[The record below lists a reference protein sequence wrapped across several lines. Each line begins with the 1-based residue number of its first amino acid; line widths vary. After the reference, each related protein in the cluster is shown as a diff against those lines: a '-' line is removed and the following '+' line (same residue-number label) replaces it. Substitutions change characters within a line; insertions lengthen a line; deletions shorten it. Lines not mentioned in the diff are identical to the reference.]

1 MYVYV
6 CMHACTPMYVCVCAI
21 CVCAFCVCVRECG
34 VDLRVDAVVLPAM
47 SCVCV
52 YGVYACMHARGL
64 VTCYAC
70 ACMRMHAHTHA
81 CTHACPAR
89 EHARTRTRNIVCTR
103 SVDGSAAAARERV
116 A

>member
-1 MYVYV
+1 MRICIYVCTYVCFMYVYV

-52 YGVYACMHARGL
+52 YGVYAC
-64 VTCYAC
+64 
-70 ACMRMHAHTHA
+70 
-81 CTHACPAR
+81 THACPAR

-103 SVDGSAAAARERV
+103 SVDGSAAAAGERV